1 MIHNLYIITE
11 GGIAIYSKNFVKST
25 MDELLI
31 SGFLIAVGNF
41 AKEAVGSGLKKIEM
55 QTGEQ
60 LFVHFDETLKLSVAA
75 ITSAADYP
83 KLIPEILK
91 KILTQYSE
99 MFKGKIHDVTIIEEG
114 PKFDPVV
121 SKLLEDN
128 TAKRDKKRFVL
139 GLLLGSLLLG
149 VLFYLFIPHI
159 IQLITDF
166 YNSIHGPIMNPLD
179 TIFIFGGFSFNLEFT
194 LILIFI
200 PSSFLAGYVAGS
212 RSKGKWIGL
221 TLFFFSIVLS
231 VLIVMFI
238 NSVGLLYI
246 IIVIIYVPLV
256 LLTSIALGYL
266 GGLLRDQR
274 RLYPVPPDQQVK
286 ALGKS

>member
-1 MIHNLYIITE
+1 
-11 GGIAIYSKNFVKST
+11 
-25 MDELLI
+25 MDEQLI

-41 AKEAVGSGLKKIEM
+41 AKEAVGSVLKKIEM

-60 LFVHFDETLKLSVAA
+60 LFVYFDETLKLSVAA

-99 MFKGKIHDVTIIEEG
+99 MFKGKIHDVTIVEEG

-121 SKLLEDN
+121 SKLLEDS
-128 TAKRDKKRFVL
+128 TAKRDKKRFIL

-149 VLFYLFIPHI
+149 VLFYLFTPHF

-166 YNSIHGPIMNPLD
+166 YNSIRGPITDPLD
-179 TIFIFGGFSFNLEFT
+179 TIYIFGGFSFNLEFT
-194 LILIFI
+194 LILIFM
-200 PSSFLAGYVAGS
+200 PSSFLAGYIAGS

-221 TLFFFSIVLS
+221 ALFFFTIPTS
-231 VLIVMFI
+231 VFI
-238 NSVGLLYI
+238 IIFVSPVGLLYI
-246 IIVIIYVPLV
+246 IMVIIYVPLV

-274 RLYPVPPDQQVK
+274 RLYPVPSDQQVK